1 MKGNWPKA
9 KMNSA
14 QAGATAKAEECK
26 PSTQM
31 IGVTL

>member
-1 MKGNWPKA
+1 MKDIWHDA
-9 KMNSA
+9 KDSSA
-14 QAGATAKAEECK
+14 STVAAAKAEGCK

>member
-1 MKGNWPKA
+1 MSLSSNV
-9 KMNSA
+9 NSSA
-14 QAGATAKAEECK
+14 SAVAPAKAEGCK